1 MMLKHC
7 LFVMD
12 ILNKFYFL
20 LANAIALL
28 FEIILP
34 AELLSVALNCV
45 LMRSSP
51 AC

>member
-20 LANAIALL
+20 LACKAAIALL

-34 AELLSVALNCV
+34 AELLS
-45 LMRSSP
+45 R
-51 AC
+51 